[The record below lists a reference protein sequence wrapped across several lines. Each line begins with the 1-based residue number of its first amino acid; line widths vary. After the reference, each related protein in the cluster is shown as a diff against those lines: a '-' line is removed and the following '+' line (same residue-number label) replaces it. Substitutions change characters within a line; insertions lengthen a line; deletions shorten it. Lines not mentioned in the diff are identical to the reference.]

1 MLNPNWVVISG
12 ILLIFSVNVG
22 YFVVKFS
29 QVFTGIEKRSYSN
42 IHQFIQQNIPQG
54 SKVVSDPRLYY
65 AIAKASSD
73 MQFMNLY
80 DTLPSREQMHR
91 QIYQYDYFI
100 VTDNLLSRN
109 WADVNYYLSK
119 ASFDT
124 IARYAAPSNALNK
137 KINALR
143 LVSDTEENGY
153 NCIIL
158 KRK

>member
-1 MLNPNWVVISG
+1 
-12 ILLIFSVNVG
+12 
-22 YFVVKFS
+22 
-29 QVFTGIEKRSYSN
+29 
-42 IHQFIQQNIPQG
+42 
-54 SKVVSDPRLYY
+54 
-65 AIAKASSD
+65 
-73 MQFMNLY
+73 MNLY